1 MEFIKSIDISQL
13 SPADYNPRKI
23 NEKSFKLL
31 QESLKKFGVL
41 KPVIVNGDK
50 NILTAGHQRT
60 KAMKAIGLK
69 TCPAIRIKNVSIQDE
84 IRFNLFHNSIETNK
98 TNVKV
103 NNSYDINL
111 EDFTFID
118 CMHIDFKENKNP
130 TIVKEISR
138 LISKYGEWGS
148 IVIDENGNIIQ
159 NSDYAIACKLLN
171 KRVLVYKLSNEKVN
185 EFLSYM
191 SVDYGEYNYEAL
203 GIKAYNQHNCQ
214 MNRLRGGI
222 KDNKSSLYEGY
233 VLKNISKDERGVD
246 FGAGQCDY
254 ASKLSKL
261 GYKLLPYEPHFKFK
275 GQEAID
281 IREIVKMVLNLEI
294 DIKQNGLYDYVVLD
308 SVINSI
314 TSNDFEKYVLTTCN
328 ALLKENGRLYIG
340 TRNKDQIDSVLNNSR
355 CIEKERSIEFL
366 DKDNF
371 SATFRKGV
379 WTLQK
384 FHTKGSL
391 KEVCLKY
398 FNEVETMGSGSQIYA
413 ICKNPKKLSLD
424 DYEQALEI
432 EFNMNYPNGYK
443 HNKHQN
449 LVKEILKLK

>member
-1 MEFIKSIDISQL
+1 MEFIREIEIAKL
-13 SPADYNPRKI
+13 KPTDYNPRKI
-23 NEKSFKLL
+23 NEKAFKLL
-31 QESLKKFGVL
+31 QESLKMFGVL
-41 KPVIVNGDK
+41 KPVIVNGSK

-69 TCPAIRIKNVSIQDE
+69 TSPAIRIKDVSIQDE

-98 TNVKV
+98 TNVTIKDPQ
-103 NNSYDINL
+103 NIEL
-111 EDFTFID
+111 ENFTFVD
-118 CMHIDFKENKNP
+118 CMHVNFKENKNAAV
-130 TIVKEISR
+130 VKEISR

-148 IVIDENGNIIQ
+148 IVIDEEGNIIQ

-171 KRVLVYKLSNEKVN
+171 KRVLVYKLSNDKVKA
-185 EFLSYM
+185 FLRYM

-203 GIKAYNQHNCQ
+203 GIKTYNQHNCQ

-233 VLKNISKDERGVD
+233 VLKSISKNERGVD

-254 ASKLSKL
+254 AYKLSKL

-281 IREIVKMVLNLEI
+281 IREVVKMILKLEM

-314 TSNDFEKYVLTTCN
+314 TSNNFEKYVLTTCN
-328 ALLKENGRLYIG
+328 ALLKENGSLYIG
-340 TRNKDQIDSVLNNSR
+340 TRNKGQIDSTLNSSR
-355 CIEKERSIEFL
+355 CIEKVRSLEFL

-371 SATFRKGV
+371 SATFRNGV

-384 FHTKGSL
+384 FHTKESL

-398 FNEVETMGSGSQIYA
+398 FNNVETMGSGSQIYA
-413 ICKNPKKLSLD
+413 ICKNPKKLAKE
-424 DYEQALEI
+424 DYIEALNI
-432 EFNMNYPNGYK
+432 EFNMEYPNGYK
-443 HNKHQN
+443 HNKHEK
-449 LVKEILKLK
+449 LISEILESK

>member
-23 NEKSFKLL
+23 NDKSFELL
-31 QESLKKFGVL
+31 QESLRKFGVL

-98 TNVKV
+98 TNVTIKEAQ
-103 NNSYDINL
+103 YIKL
-111 EDFTFID
+111 EEFTFID
-118 CMHIDFKENKNP
+118 CMHVDFKENKNP

-148 IVIDENGNIIQ
+148 VVIDEDGNIIQ

-171 KRVLVYKLSNEKVN
+171 KNVLVYKLSSEKVN

-233 VLKNISKDERGVD
+233 VLKNISKENRGVD

-254 ASKLSKL
+254 AYKLSKL
-261 GYKLLPYEPHFKFK
+261 GYKLFPYEPHFKFK

-281 IREIVKMVLNLEI
+281 IREIVKMILKLEI

-328 ALLKENGRLYIG
+328 ALLKENGQLYIG
-340 TRNKDQIDSVLNNSR
+340 TRNKDQIDSVLKNSR

-384 FHTKGSL
+384 FHTKES
-391 KEVCLKY
+391 
-398 FNEVETMGSGSQIYA
+398 
-413 ICKNPKKLSLD
+413 
-424 DYEQALEI
+424 
-432 EFNMNYPNGYK
+432 
-443 HNKHQN
+443 
-449 LVKEILKLK
+449 